1 MAFQVNWTKR
11 ASLDLAGIA
20 AFIAADNSDAAMREG
35 GDILRKVDLLGQF
48 PKIGSVYRRTRD
60 AEYRSVLSG
69 KFRIVY
75 FIRPEEPVIDIVT
88 VRHGAQDE
96 PDLF

>member
-1 MAFQVNWTKR
+1 MALQVNWTKR

-35 GDILRKVDLLGQF
+35 GDILRKVDLLEKF
-48 PKIGSVYRRTRD
+48 PKLGGVYRRTSE

-69 KFRIVY
+69 KYRIIYHV
-75 FIRPEEPVIDIVT
+75 RPEAPTVDIIT
-88 VRHGAQDE
+88 VRHGE
-96 PDLF
+96 PDLL